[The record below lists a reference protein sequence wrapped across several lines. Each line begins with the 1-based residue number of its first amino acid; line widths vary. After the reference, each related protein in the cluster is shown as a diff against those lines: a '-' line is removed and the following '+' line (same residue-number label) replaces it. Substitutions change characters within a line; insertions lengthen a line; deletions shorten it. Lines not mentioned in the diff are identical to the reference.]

1 MLLSYLILLN
11 IKAPLIAVGYYRLPE
26 NALWRDSLKCMM
38 ADESHHRDVNHT
50 FADMKS
56 DDPNPF
62 LEMHKN
68 DAIKAWRLDQSGQ
81 RAWEAYEGTEVNRK
95 G

>member
-1 MLLSYLILLN
+1 
-11 IKAPLIAVGYYRLPE
+11 
-26 NALWRDSLKCMM
+26 M
-38 ADESHHRDVNHT
+38 ADEAHHRDVNHT

-68 DAIKAWRLDQSGQ
+68 DAMKAWRLNVDGEP
-81 RAWEAYEGTEVNRK
+81 AWKPKEHTESPTFGAAKK
-95 G
+95 GLDSI

>member
-1 MLLSYLILLN
+1 
-11 IKAPLIAVGYYRLPE
+11 
-26 NALWRDSLKCMM
+26 M

-62 LEMHKN
+62 LDMHKEN
-68 DAIKAWRLDQSGQ
+68 AIKAWRLENKGES
-81 RAWEAYEGTEVNRK
+81 AWSNDYKLSSVADVKIGTS
-95 G
+95 

>member
-1 MLLSYLILLN
+1 
-11 IKAPLIAVGYYRLPE
+11 
-26 NALWRDSLKCMM
+26 M

-62 LEMHKN
+62 LDMHKEN
-68 DAIKAWRLDQSGQ
+68 AMHAWRLENKGETVHRGYVKS
-81 RAWEAYEGTEVNRK
+81 EEVVRITNK
-95 G
+95 NQLKHA